1 MSKTSAAR
9 PTTKKQ
15 QSPAKSRDVKHL
27 DSGEPSP
34 GTQRQRRLSRSR
46 KMRGLLTPGTLTEY
60 GGENRFKVCK
70 ITAFDVKSD
79 GKRRA

>member
-1 MSKTSAAR
+1 MSKPSSAS
-9 PTTKKQ
+9 PSTQKHQ
-15 QSPAKSRDVKHL
+15 LPAKSRNVRHL
-27 DSGEPSP
+27 DSGEPFP
-34 GTQRQRRLSRSR
+34 GIQRRRGLSGKR

>member
-1 MSKTSAAR
+1 MNKTSAAR
-9 PTTKKQ
+9 PTTQKQ
-15 QSPAKSRDVKHL
+15 QSPAKSRDVRHL
-27 DSGEPSP
+27 DSGEPSA
-34 GTQRQRRLSRSR
+34 GAQRRRMLSGNR